1 MPQTETARVRAW
13 IAADEIVGRVGADR
27 QGNEFLKASIHGRMI
42 GEIEKS
48 FKKGVLAVD
57 TAKWFRYNSITVA
70 DRLPMEIDMFEVYVS
85 NAYYHDVLVRFDTED
100 EAVSYLKDIRKVFH
114 IEADVDYPGCWDAID
129 KAGFVYGI
137 ERK

>member
-1 MPQTETARVRAW
+1 MLFRS
-13 IAADEIVGRVGADR
+13 
-27 QGNEFLKASIHGRMI
+27 LKASIHGRMI

-57 TAKWFRYNSITVA
+57 SAKLFRYNSITVA
-70 DRLPMEIDMFEVYVS
+70 DRLLMEIDMFEVYVS
-85 NAYYHDVLVRFDTED
+85 APNHKVIAYFDTEE

-129 KAGFVYGI
+129 KAGFVYSI